1 MKILELNKM
10 VMGCVLCPDLCKT
23 RNGVVSGAGSGS
35 KLMVLGEAPGSDE
48 DETGEPFIGRC
59 GDLLTKM
66 LEGTGIKR
74 DSIYITN
81 VVKCRPTKDNKG
93 RSNRPPSTEEV
104 SNCKRWLWGE
114 IKALKPKAILTLGKV
129 PTGLLLKLKK
139 SFKLADYIGS
149 SVDLEYMEDTCVVP
163 CYHPSYLMQ
172 TGKNKM
178 DISIRCIKIAKRRAG
193 I

>member
-10 VMGCVLCPDLCKT
+10 VMGCTLCPDLCKT

-114 IKALKPKAILTLGKV
+114 IKALKPKAILTL
-129 PTGLLLKLKK
+129 
-139 SFKLADYIGS
+139 
-149 SVDLEYMEDTCVVP
+149 DLEYMEDTCVVP